1 MNIAMDVS
9 IMVQCRTGTEEYTEG
24 LVWGLSRIG
33 LSIVGIGKQRSAILP
48 DRPCLGIQPGPKRPL
63 WEKFWW
69 ERWGIQGAVRSD
81 FDLIHIPYMTHPP
94 SPFRIPSLVT
104 IHDLIPFRLE
114 EYQARVR
121 ERAYFSQVRK
131 NLAQAGHLVAIS
143 EATFADLQG
152 LMPNLAAKVTVIPN
166 GIHPA
171 YFVKAPA
178 ADVERVVRALGL
190 ERHPRILYAGGYDF
204 RKNVATLVQAAEV
217 VLDRHDGELI
227 LVGGRGQAAVERR
240 VASSRVADR
249 IVLTPWLSRE
259 DLAALYHACDLFA
272 YPSLYEGF
280 GMPPA
285 QALAAKIPLVAS
297 DIPSVRETVG
307 DAGVLVDATAVEAW
321 VDGLTR
327 VIESPQLAQNLVQAG
342 TERAA
347 RLAWDRIAVRY
358 RELYEQLV
366 SK

>member
-9 IMVQCRTGTEEYTEG
+9 IMAQCRTGTEEYTEG

-33 LSIVGIGKQRSAILP
+33 VSIIGIGKQRSAILP
-48 DRPCLGIQPGPKRPL
+48 DRPCLGIAARPKRSL

-69 ERWGIQGAVRSD
+69 ERWGIRGAVRSD
-81 FDLIHIPYMTHPP
+81 IDLIHIPYMTHPP
-94 SPFRIPSLVT
+94 SPFKIPSVVT
-104 IHDLIPFRLE
+104 VHDLIPFRLE
-114 EYQARVR
+114 QYQARLR

-131 NLAQAGHLVAIS
+131 NLAQASHLVAIS
-143 EATFADLQG
+143 EATFTDIQG
-152 LMPNLAAKVTVIPN
+152 FMPNLASKVTVIPN

-178 ADVERVVRALGL
+178 VDVERVVRRLGL

-204 RKNVATLVQAAEV
+204 RKNVATLVQAAEM
-217 VLDRHDGELI
+217 VLEHHDGELI
-227 LVGGRGQAAVERR
+227 LVGGQGQPAIERR
-240 VASSRVADR
+240 VVLSPVADR
-249 IVLTPWLSRE
+249 IVLTPWLSRT
-259 DLAALYHACDLFA
+259 DLAALYHASDVFA

-285 QALAAKIPLVAS
+285 QALAANIPVVAS
-297 DIPSVRETVG
+297 DIPAVRETVEG
-307 DAGVLVDATAVEAW
+307 AGVLVEPRAVDAW
-321 VDGLTR
+321 VEGLTR
-327 VIESPQLAQNLVQAG
+327 VIDSPQLAQNLVQSG

-347 RLAWDRIAVRY
+347 RLAWDRIAARY

-366 SK
+366 SR